1 MKKTISLIVLLLIS
15 SYTIQAQ
22 NTWLKTFGSLEFD
35 HLDRVTTDDSNNVY
49 VAGRMRANMTVG
61 DTTLTKINSSGSYN
75 YFVVKYTE
83 SGDFVWALNVDVPA
97 GIDQVS
103 GLACDKLGFVY
114 MAIEKPGTLFKITP
128 NGTVAIKKTM
138 QAGNARLSNVV
149 IDTNLNVWIGGSFSQ
164 YNFSLDGL
172 PAMPHLNGTGMY
184 IAKLDSN
191 LTGQMVIPIG
201 SNSLSSRV
209 GRIALKDSL
218 VYVYTN
224 SDNSVYIG
232 NDTIKDARIITASFS
247 KSGNYKWA
255 KGIYLNGTSTGSQ
268 HAWDMAVSDNHQ
280 VVITGEFY
288 EPIKID
294 NTVLSNPNDKENFF
308 IASYNKDGSLGWA
321 KRSTTIY
328 SSGNAVQFLANGKI
342 AVIADYSFSFGLGG
356 TTGGDGISNKRYS
369 LMMGL
374 DKDGNTDWIKTL
386 GQKDWTYAVDLAI
399 DKKGNW
405 YLGGN
410 FQATTTNQIDGNN
423 VAVVGEADAYVL
435 KNFAIAAPIV
445 NNTNFCNDNT
455 PKNISAVGNNL
466 SWYSDSL
473 TNNLIQQGGNTLT
486 LNLTA
491 DTIVYVTQSSGPAIS
506 KPVKVVVKVF
516 ALKPV
521 TLTQNGNTLAVQP
534 AIGKSYQWYNNG
546 ALLNGINTSS
556 IYATANGTYYA
567 IAIDSNNCKNYTDSI
582 PFVNNGVN
590 EIKGQYLHL
599 FPNPNKGQFE
609 ISSNTS
615 GIYYIVNQIGQ
626 TVHTFEVQAHKTNT
640 IYTVDLPAGV
650 YSIMTQ
656 NANGLLPQKLI
667 IIH

>member
-1 MKKTISLIVLLLIS
+1 MKKTLLFIALLIIS
-15 SYTIQAQ
+15 SYAIQAQ
-22 NTWLKTFGSLEFD
+22 NTWLKTFGSAKFD
-35 HLDRVTTDDSNNVY
+35 YLDRVAIDDSNNVY
-49 VAGRMRANMTVG
+49 AAGRMSANMNIG

-75 YFVVKYTE
+75 YFVVKFTE
-83 SGDFVWALNVDVPA
+83 AGQFVWGLNVDVPA

-103 GLACDKLGFVY
+103 GLACDRLGFVY
-114 MAIEKPGTLFKITP
+114 MAIEKPGTLFKINP
-128 NGTVAIKKTM
+128 NGTVAIKKTI
-138 QAGNARLSNVV
+138 QTTNARLANVE
-149 IDTNLNVWIGGSFSQ
+149 IDSDLNVWIGGSFSQ

-184 IAKLDSN
+184 IAKLDSS
-191 LTGQMVIPIG
+191 LTGKMIIPIG
-201 SNSLSSRV
+201 SNSLSSRI
-209 GRIALKDSL
+209 GKITLKDSL

-224 SDNSVYIG
+224 SDNNVYIA

-255 KGIYLNGTSTGSQ
+255 KGIYLNGLLTGSQ
-268 HAWDMAVSDNHQ
+268 HVWDMAVSNNHQ
-280 VVITGEFY
+280 VVIVGEFY
-288 EPIKID
+288 EPIKIE
-294 NTVLSNPNDKENFF
+294 NTVLSNDNNKENFF
-308 IASYNKDGSLGWA
+308 MASYNKDGSLGWA

-328 SSGNAVQFLANGKI
+328 SSGNSLQFLANGKI
-342 AVIADYSFSFGLGG
+342 GVIADYSFSFGFGG
-356 TTGGDGISNKRYS
+356 TTAGDGVSNKRYS
-369 LMMGL
+369 LLMSV

-386 GQKDWTYAVDLAI
+386 GQKDWTYALDLAI

-405 YLGGN
+405 YVGGN
-410 FQATTTNQIDGNN
+410 FEATTTNQIDGNN
-423 VAVVGEADAYVL
+423 VAVVGEADAYIL
-435 KNFAIAAPIV
+435 KNFGIAAPLV

-455 PKNISAVGNNL
+455 PKIINAVGNNL
-466 SWYSDSL
+466 AWYSDSL
-473 TNNLIQQGGNTLT
+473 TTNLIQQGGTTLT

-491 DTIVYVTQSSGPAIS
+491 DTVIYVTQSSGPAIS

-521 TLTQNGNTLAVQP
+521 KLIQNLNTISVQP
-534 AIGKSYQWYNNG
+534 AIGKTYQWYNNG
-546 ALLNGINTSS
+546 ELLNGLNTAS
-556 IYATANGTYYA
+556 IYGMIGGIYYA

-582 PFVNNGVN
+582 NFVNNSID
-590 EIKGQYLHL
+590 EMKGQYLRL

-626 TVHTFEVQAHKTNT
+626 TVHTFELQAHKTNT
-640 IYTVDLPAGV
+640 IYTDDFPAGV

-656 NANGLLPQKLI
+656 NVIGLLPQKLI